1 MKHKTVEMH
10 HIDEHGRLTHES
22 ACMSKS
28 GKPSSTGMHYA
39 GVRNQINGGIK
50 RGFSVYASWVWTKS

>member
-22 ACMSKS
+22 ACMSES
-28 GKPSSTGMHYA
+28 GKPSSTGMQA
-39 GVRNQINGGIK
+39 LDIK
-50 RGFSVYASWVWTKS
+50 SMEELRGSLVCTRRGFGRNRG